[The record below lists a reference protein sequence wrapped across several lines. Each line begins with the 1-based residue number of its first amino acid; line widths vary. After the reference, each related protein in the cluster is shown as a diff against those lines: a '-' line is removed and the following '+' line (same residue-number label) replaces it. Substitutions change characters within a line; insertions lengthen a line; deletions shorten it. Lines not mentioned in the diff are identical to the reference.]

1 MAYNS
6 VEEVIDVTIRV
17 RLEGGS
23 VKSMKINKDGLT
35 GDLPLGG
42 FEEAMERFSKSSLV
56 MLMGMTP

>member
-17 RLEGGS
+17 RLEDGS

-35 GDLPLGG
+35 GDLPLGD